1 MISKE
6 LAKKVLAE
14 HYGCGEDDI
23 ADISGANDVL
33 RIYFD
38 DMEIKTHEYLS
49 IYHYGVLLKEY
60 IEDYARSISLKGV
73 WIDLND
79 LSKDE
84 GYFFRHCH
92 EVYLDLKEYENNKCC
107 MS

>member
-1 MISKE
+1 MISKK

-14 HYGCGEDDI
+14 HYECEEDDI
-23 ADISGANDVL
+23 ADIGVANDVL

-38 DMEIKTHEYLS
+38 DMEIKYDKYLS

-60 IEDYARSISLKGV
+60 IEDYARCISLKSV

-84 GYFFRHCH
+84 GYYFRHCN
-92 EVYLDLKEYENNKCC
+92 EVYEDLKTIRFNNGK
-107 MS
+107 